1 MQDKVMLSMESRMR
15 GDMQVR
21 FGAGM
26 RKPTAERRQ
35 GVLYRAYGVN
45 EAACFSRSVKKC
57 ISVFALLVAT

>member
-1 MQDKVMLSMESRMR
+1 MESRMR

-35 GVLYRAYGVN
+35 GVLYRAYAQ
-45 EAACFSRSVKKC
+45 EKAATSSLWQRNF
-57 ISVFALLVAT
+57 IFPTVFPTF